1 MAARTKET
9 PKGDA
14 EVVEAPVEK
23 STGLV
28 VTAAMV
34 TARDKAGRPF
44 SLFAGDVVTD
54 KIGDDVRE
62 SMRLFAEHVMP
73 NLD

>member
-1 MAARTKET
+1 MAARTKEM
-9 PKGDA
+9 PKGDV

-34 TARDKAGRPF
+34 TARDKSGRPF

-54 KIGDDVRE
+54 KIGDD
-62 SMRLFAEHVMP
+62 SLEHLKSLGFVKEA
-73 NLD
+73 

>member
-1 MAARTKET
+1 MAARTKEM
-9 PKGDA
+9 PKGDV

-44 SLFAGDVVTD
+44 TLFAGDVVTD
-54 KIGDDVRE
+54 KIGDD
-62 SMRLFAEHVMP
+62 SLEHLKSLGFVKEA
-73 NLD
+73 

>member
-34 TARDKAGRPF
+34 PARDKAGRPF

-54 KIGDDVRE
+54 KIGDD
-62 SMRLFAEHVMP
+62 SLEHLKSLGFVKEA
-73 NLD
+73 

>member
-1 MAARTKET
+1 MAARTKDM
-9 PKGDA
+9 PKGDV

-54 KIGDDVRE
+54 KIGDD
-62 SMRLFAEHVMP
+62 SLEHLKSLGFVKEA
-73 NLD
+73 

>member
-9 PKGDA
+9 QKGDA
-14 EVVEAPVEK
+14 EVVEAPVK
-23 STGLV
+23 KLTGLV

-54 KIGDDVRE
+54 KIGDD
-62 SMRLFAEHVMP
+62 SLEHLKSLGFVKEA
-73 NLD
+73 

>member
-14 EVVEAPVEK
+14 AAGDEPVEK

-28 VTAAMV
+28 VAAAMV

-54 KIGDDVRE
+54 KIGDE
-62 SMRLFAEHVMP
+62 SLEHLKSLGFVKEA
-73 NLD
+73 

>member
-34 TARDKAGRPF
+34 TARDKSGRPF

-54 KIGDDVRE
+54 KIGDD
-62 SMRLFAEHVMP
+62 SLEHLKSLGFVKEA
-73 NLD
+73 

>member
-1 MAARTKET
+1 MAARTKEM
-9 PKGDA
+9 PKGDV

-23 STGLV
+23 STGLI

-54 KIGDDVRE
+54 KIGDN
-62 SMRLFAEHVMP
+62 SLEHLKSLGFVKEA
-73 NLD
+73 

>member
-34 TARDKAGRPF
+34 TPYLLCRAGVSGVSIAP
-44 SLFAGDVVTD
+44 
-54 KIGDDVRE
+54 
-62 SMRLFAEHVMP
+62 
-73 NLD
+73 